1 MKRVRIALLL
11 IAALSLSTALRA
23 QTCVNTDTP
32 TTCWARF
39 NTVDASAFQE
49 ASDAVADTVAKTNTG
64 SPDLSGITNSALRDF
79 LSVFTAAVGKSTVT
93 DNNGAITL
101 DYNLPLDLMHPNDVI
116 KLQATFAKPELDA
129 ALKKALGTSTDV
141 ISTLSDSLDETDDI
155 TASASYSPSTKR
167 FGRTFENHDDFIEA
181 LLQAVDIGLGKDH
194 PAVILAKVG
203 DLVQKKLP
211 KEDRHLLQ
219 ADTPFTVITDPQ
231 KQAEI
236 LAEFEKAARAQPKY
250 EEKIHGIIAKSAE
263 LINNQEQMYLTFK
276 YHDLDSLAGASSW
289 SVKGTYEMGGKNIT
303 KFLADTKCDEKAILR
318 DANADEPP
326 ESPCLQQFTD
336 YVDDKTIDRTWRI
349 AASLDISSTDANEI
363 AITQLATPITIPSS
377 DSQIIS
383 ITAGR
388 RFDPPTSSRERR
400 IDIEGSYQNVS
411 ADPKLDDRLTLS
423 VTWTQELTNTLT
435 LPITLSYANKTKYL
449 PDEDKHLSA
458 HFAISYKLPKTTK

>member
-1 MKRVRIALLL
+1 MKRVRITLLL
-11 IAALSLSTALRA
+11 FAALSLVTTLHA

-32 TTCWARF
+32 TTCWNKF
-39 NTVDASAFQE
+39 NTVDASAFQT
-49 ASDAVADTVAKTNTG
+49 ASATVADAVARTNTG

-93 DNNGAITL
+93 KNNGAITL
-101 DYNLPLDLMHPNDVI
+101 DYNLPLLLMHPNDVI

-129 ALKKALGTSTDV
+129 ALKTALAASPDVTSK
-141 ISTLSDSLDETDDI
+141 LSGSLDETDDV

-181 LLQAVDIGLGKDH
+181 LLQAVDIGLGTSN
-194 PAVILAKVG
+194 PNAMRAKVG
-203 DLVQKKLP
+203 DLA
-211 KEDRHLLQ
+211 RGTLLGP
-219 ADTPFTVITDPQ
+219 DTPFTVITNGQ
-231 KQAEI
+231 KQAEV
-236 LAEFEKAARAQPKY
+236 LAAFEKAARAQPKY
-250 EEKIHGIIAKSAE
+250 EEKIHGIIAKSAN
-263 LINNQEQMYLTFK
+263 LINNQEQVYLTFK
-276 YHDLDSLAGASSW
+276 YHDLNSLAGASSW

-303 KFLADTKCDEKAILR
+303 KFVADTKCDADAILR

-326 ESPCLQQFTD
+326 ETPCLKRFTD
-336 YVDDKTIDRTWRI
+336 YIDDNTIDRTWRI
-349 AASLDISSTDANEI
+349 AASLDISRINANEI
-363 AITQLATPITIPSS
+363 AISQLATPITTPSA

-388 RFDPPTSSRERR
+388 RFDPPTSARERR

-411 ADPKLDDRLTLS
+411 DDPKLDDRLTLS
-423 VTWTQELTNTLT
+423 LTWTQELTDALT

-449 PDEDKHLSA
+449 PDDDKHLSA